1 MVSCVGAF
9 PPSPSG
15 SLNVTTN
22 VVSFPIT
29 PLPENFNSKVVINS
43 FSLGGVGSAGLTS
56 SFLQLTTTKL
66 KAPNANINGLN
77 ILLFIAI
84 LFY

>member
-1 MVSCVGAF
+1 MVSNCVGAF

-15 SLNVTTN
+15 SLKTTLK
-22 VVSFPIT
+22 VL
-29 PLPENFNSKVVINS
+29 PLKESVKCNSMVVINS
-43 FSLGGVGSAGLTS
+43 DSLGGVGSAGLTS